1 MEKQGGIYAR
11 YSPGRDRDQT
21 STIEAQVA
29 MCCEKAQRDGVEID
43 SNHIYVDGGSPV
55 RVWCG
60 WGFQAMLAVIET
72 GDFPEI
78 LYRQGRQTALP
89 KRARSRKPTPKSV
102 SIPNPSQNS
111 PTLIPSE
118 TSPSKCL
125 MPLKYKKTAVSGLID
140 EIVVHSTA
148 ALEIQC
154 SFSNL

>member
-60 WGFQAMLAVIET
+60 WGF
-72 GDFPEI
+72 
-78 LYRQGRQTALP
+78 RRCLP
-89 KRARSRKPTPKSV
+89 SLKPGTSQKFSTPRTT
-102 SIPNPSQNS
+102 NS
-111 PTLIPSE
+111 SSE
-118 TSPSKCL
+118 TSAKQE
-125 MPLKYKKTAVSGLID
+125 ADAQIR
-140 EIVVHSTA
+140 VHSQPLPKLPNINT
-148 ALEIQC
+148 
-154 SFSNL
+154 FRD